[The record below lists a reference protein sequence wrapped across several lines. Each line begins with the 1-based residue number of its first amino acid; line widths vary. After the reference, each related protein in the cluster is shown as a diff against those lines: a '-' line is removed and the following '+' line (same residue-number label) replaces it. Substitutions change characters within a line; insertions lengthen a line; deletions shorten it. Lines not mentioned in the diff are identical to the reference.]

1 MARRGG
7 VCLARNDQRYGQYMK
22 IAATEFKA
30 RCLRLMEQVRRT
42 RKPILITKRGRVVAH
57 LAPPPPEVVKPW
69 LRLRGS
75 VVRARDAISP
85 AVSPRDI
92 RALR

>member
-1 MARRGG
+1 
-7 VCLARNDQRYGQYMK
+7 MK

-42 RKPILITKRGRVVAH
+42 RTPVLITKRGRVVAQ
-57 LAPPPPEVVKPW
+57 LAPPPPEAVKPW

-75 VVRARDAISP
+75 VVRAGNVVSP

>member
-1 MARRGG
+1 
-7 VCLARNDQRYGQYMK
+7 MK

-42 RKPILITKRGRVVAH
+42 RKPVLITKRGRVVAQ
-57 LAPPPPEVVKPW
+57 LAPPPPEAVKPW

-75 VVRARDAISP
+75 VVRAGDV
-85 AVSPRDI
+85 VSPVVRPREI

>member
-1 MARRGG
+1 
-7 VCLARNDQRYGQYMK
+7 MK

-30 RCLRLMEQVRRT
+30 RCLHLMEQVRRT
-42 RKPILITKRGRVVAH
+42 RRPVLITKRGRVVAQ
-57 LAPPPPEVVKPW
+57 LAPPPPEAARPW

-75 VVRARDAISP
+75 VVRARDVVSP
-85 AVSPRDI
+85 AVGAKEI